1 MIDVKVIASSSN
13 GNCYLLKSGEH
24 QLLLEAGLPIKRIK
38 EAIGYFLGK
47 LDGCLVSHEH
57 DDHSHAVKDLV
68 DAGVDVYL
76 SKGTAIALGNRSV
89 GTTIIAA
96 DKSVRIGGHWTVKPL
111 LMYHDAAEPLG
122 FLISDQDDFLLF
134 ATDTCLLPNCKSEK
148 INIICQLMVEC
159 NYLPDRL
166 EMMFENQSITFKQ
179 AKRLIQSHMNLDTL
193 LLWLKQNKEA
203 LKYCRKIYLLHGSKK
218 NGDPKIFKSEVQKAT
233 GKVVEVC
240 EP

>member
-1 MIDVKVIASSSN
+1 MIEVKVIASSSN
-13 GNCYLLKSGEH
+13 GNCYLLKSGVH
-24 QLLLEAGLPIKRIK
+24 QLLLEAGLPIRRIK
-38 EAIGYFLGK
+38 ESVGFFLGK

-57 DDHSHAVKDLV
+57 DDHAHAVKDLV

-89 GTTIIAA
+89 GTTIISAN
-96 DKSVRIGGHWTVKPL
+96 KSVRIGGHWTVRPL

-134 ATDTCLLPNCKSEK
+134 ATDTYALPYKFNMV
-148 INIICQLMVEC
+148 CQLMIEC
-159 NYLPDRL
+159 NYLPGKLD
-166 EMMFENQSITFKQ
+166 EMLVSRAISFKQ
-179 AKRLIQSHMNLDTL
+179 ANRLLHSHMSLDSL
-193 LLWLKQNKEA
+193 ISWLKQNKEA
-203 LKYCRKIYLLHGSKK
+203 LRYCRKIYLLHGSQK
-218 NGDPKIFKSEVQKAT
+218 NGDPKVFKEAVQKAT

>member
-38 EAIGYFLGK
+38 ETVGYFLGK

-68 DAGVDVYL
+68 EAGVDVYL
-76 SKGTAIALGNRSV
+76 SKGTAIALGTRSV
-89 GTTIIAA
+89 GTTIISA
-96 DKSVRIGGHWTVKPL
+96 DKAVRIGGHWTVKPL

-134 ATDTCLLPNCKSEK
+134 ATDTYALPYKFNM
-148 INIICQLMVEC
+148 ICQLMIEC
-159 NYLPDRL
+159 NYLPSKLDHHL
-166 EMMFENQSITFKQ
+166 ENGGISFKQ
-179 AKRLIQSHMNLDTL
+179 ANRLLHSHMSLDSVL
-193 LLWLKQNKEA
+193 SWLKQNREA
-203 LKYCRKIYLLHGSKK
+203 LKYCRKIYLLHGSRK